1 MNIELLATQ
10 GRDRIHG
17 GLAAIDSTKLR
28 QMRDNSLRSCFKRLE
43 ETNFRMEYV
52 ARIHEKE
59 FINDAAART
68 VNATWYALENTEGSI
83 IWIAF
88 GGDNEADYSR
98 LHSIA
103 LRKVRML
110 ICVGSDNHNLHQA
123 FQDAISDIRDVESI
137 GAAVH
142 CACYSMLENAKV
154 LFSPATRYGL
164 SDETAGR
171 IFRHEVNEL

>member
-1 MNIELLATQ
+1 MSIELLANQ
-10 GRDRIHG
+10 GRDRVHG

-28 QMRDNSLRSCFKRLE
+28 QMRDNALRSCFTRLE
-43 ETNFRMEYV
+43 ETTYRMEYV
-52 ARIHEKE
+52 ARIHGKE
-59 FINDAAART
+59 FINDAAGRS

-88 GGDNEADYSR
+88 GGDNEVDYSR

-103 LRKVRML
+103 LRKVRTL
-110 ICVGSDNHNLHQA
+110 ICVGSDNQHLH
-123 FQDAISDIRDVESI
+123 DAYEEVVSDIRDVERL

-142 CACYSMLENAKV
+142 CACYSALENAKV
-154 LFSPATRYGL
+154 LFSPATRNGL